1 MDLVG
6 SEESPNGVVRR
17 TVQPMLVRA
26 MACAPAALLAGA
38 GIAASPSARRTNALT
53 YVDSIHSTRGLDHAL
68 RVVTFH
74 ACAKH
79 SAGSDADGR
88 PVTFWSG
95 FILASA
101 PRRLHLKIW
110 VDGASRPRRAGI
122 PIGRRC

>member
-26 MACAPAALLAGA
+26 MACALAALLAGA
-38 GIAASPSARRTNALT
+38 GI
-53 YVDSIHSTRGLDHAL
+53 AL

-74 ACAKH
+74 ACARR

-101 PRRLHLKIW
+101 PRCLHLKIW